1 MTFPRKVP
9 GILPVFILLTVLVA
23 HGVFAAPTKKKKS
36 PAPAPQVKETANFS
50 PVDTLI
56 QEQINNQAITGAVLL
71 VGHDG
76 RVVHQKAFGL
86 RATTP
91 LPEPMTVD
99 TVFDLASLTKVVA
112 TTPSVMRMIQYG
124 QVRLDEPVAHY
135 IPEFGVNGKDT
146 VTVRQLLTHYSGLRP
161 DVDLNPPWI
170 GSEAAFRLANEEK
183 LQSPQGAQF
192 VYSDT
197 NFIVLGEMV
206 QRLSGMALDK
216 YAAVHI
222 FQPLGMKH
230 TTFLPPAQWKSKIAE
245 TFAPDKKQILRGMV
259 HDPRAERMG
268 GVAGHA
274 GVFSTAGDLALYAQ
288 ALISR
293 EVDPGCRHH

>member
-9 GILPVFILLTVLVA
+9 GILSIFILLTVLVA
-23 HGVFAAPTKKKKS
+23 HGVFAAPAKKKS

-91 LPEPMTVD
+91 RPEPMTVD

-230 TTFLPPAQWKSKIAE
+230 TTFSAARAME
-245 TFAPDKKQILRGMV
+245 KQDRGN
-259 HDPRAERMG
+259 
-268 GVAGHA
+268 
-274 GVFSTAGDLALYAQ
+274 FC
-288 ALISR
+288 
-293 EVDPGCRHH
+293 PG